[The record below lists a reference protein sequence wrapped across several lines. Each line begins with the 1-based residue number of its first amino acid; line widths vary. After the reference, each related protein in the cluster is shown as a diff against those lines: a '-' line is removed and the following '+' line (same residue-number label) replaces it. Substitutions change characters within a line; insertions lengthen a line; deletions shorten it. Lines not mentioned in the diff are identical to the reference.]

1 MKTRYLKTD
10 NLQSVMNRTP
20 PITYGDPQGN
30 VDRTLKEAWLKAGN
44 ASKATPQLI
53 LCILPNTGVPLY
65 AEIKRIS
72 DTGNL
77 EN

>member
-1 MKTRYLKTD
+1 
-10 NLQSVMNRTP
+10 MNRTP

-44 ASKATPQLI
+44 ASKAAPQLI

-72 DTGNL
+72 DTGKNGNIVL
-77 EN
+77 